1 MRRPATRIAGALF
14 LITGGLAV
22 TLMVGASAA
31 SAAPAYPTRPV
42 KIIVS
47 YAAGGI
53 NDIVGRLLA
62 QKMTEDLGQRFF
74 VENRP
79 GANGNVASELAARAA
94 PDGYTLE
101 IASAGPHAINVSLY
115 PHLPY
120 DPLKDFAPIAL
131 VSWEASLLIVRPDL
145 PATTFPLLIGLLKSA
160 PQPLAYGTAGFGS
173 TTHLGM
179 ELLKMMSGTSIT
191 AVAYKGAS
199 EVTQAVVTSQ
209 VDFAFN
215 GTSTALP
222 SVRGGTVRA
231 LAISS
236 LKRSVVLPEVPAIAE
251 TLPGFEALAWH
262 GLLAPAGTPPEVID
276 ILATEVQ
283 KIVREP
289 DVAGHMRDLGI
300 TPVGSTQAEFARF
313 MADEIRKWADVV
325 KVSGA

>member
-1 MRRPATRIAGALF
+1 MRARLARMAAVLGVIALPF
-14 LITGGLAV
+14 TGG
-22 TLMVGASAA
+22 TGEAA
-31 SAAPAYPTRPV
+31 SYPTRPV

-53 NDIVGRLLA
+53 NDIVARLLA

-74 VENRP
+74 VEDRP

-120 DPLKDFAPIAL
+120 DPIKDFAPISL

-145 PATTFPLLIGLLKSA
+145 PAKTFPDLIALLKSA
-160 PQPLAYGTAGFGS
+160 PHPLAYGTAGFGS

-179 ELLKMMSGTSIT
+179 ELLKMKSGTSIT
-191 AVAYKGAS
+191 PVAYKGAS
-199 EVTQAVVTSQ
+199 EVTQAVATSQ

-215 GTSTALP
+215 GTSTALAP
-222 SVRGGTVRA
+222 VRAGTVRA

-236 LKRSVVLPEVPAIAE
+236 LKRSAVLPDVPAIAE

-262 GLLAPAGTPPEVID
+262 GLLAPAGTPQEVVD
-276 ILATEVQ
+276 VLAKEVQ

-289 DVAGHMRDLGI
+289 DVTAHMRDLGI
-300 TPVGSTQAEFARF
+300 TPVGSTPAEFAKF
-313 MADEIRKWADVV
+313 MGDEIRKWAEVV
-325 KVSGA
+325 KVSGAKVE

>member
-1 MRRPATRIAGALF
+1 MGK
-14 LITGGLAV
+14 GLAA
-22 TLMVGASAA
+22 LLSVGAFLLTSVSGEAA
-31 SAAPAYPTRPV
+31 DYPTRPV

-47 YAAGGI
+47 YAAGGV

-79 GANGNVASELAARAA
+79 GANGNVASELAARAT

-120 DPLKDFAPIAL
+120 DPLKDFAPISL
-131 VSWEASLLIVRPDL
+131 VSWEASLLIARPGL
-145 PATTFPLLIGLLKSA
+145 PAKTVPELIALLKSA
-160 PQPLAYGTAGFGS
+160 PHPLAYGTAGFGS

-191 AVAYKGAS
+191 PVAYKGAS

-215 GTSTALP
+215 GTSTALA
-222 SVRGGTVRA
+222 SLRGGQIRA
-231 LAISS
+231 LGISS
-236 LKRSVVLPEVPAIAE
+236 LKRSAVLPDVPAIAE

-262 GLLAPAGTPPEVID
+262 GLLAPAGTPQAVID
-276 ILATEVQ
+276 ILAKEVQ

-289 DVAGHMRDLGI
+289 DMAGHMRDLGI
-300 TPVGSTQAEFARF
+300 TPVGSTPAEFAKF

-325 KVSGA
+325 KVSGAKVE

>member
-1 MRRPATRIAGALF
+1 MHAFARLAGAMG
-14 LITGGLAV
+14 IAALA
-22 TLMVGASAA
+22 LANAAAAGAADA
-31 SAAPAYPTRPV
+31 VYPTRPV

-120 DPLKDFAPIAL
+120 DPLKDFVPISL

-145 PATTFPLLIGLLKSA
+145 PAKTFPDLIALLKSA
-160 PQPLAYGTAGFGS
+160 PRPLAYGTAGFGS

-179 ELLKMMSGTSIT
+179 ELLKMKSGTTIT
-191 AVAYKGAS
+191 PVAYKGAS

-231 LAISS
+231 IGISS
-236 LKRSVVLPEVPAIAE
+236 LKRSPLLPDVPAIAE

-262 GLLAPAGTPPEVID
+262 GLLAPAGTPQAVID
-276 ILATEVQ
+276 VLAKEVQ
-283 KIVREP
+283 KIVRDP
-289 DVAGHMRDLGI
+289 DVVTHMRDLGI
-300 TPVGSTQAEFARF
+300 TPVGSTPTEFAQF
-313 MADEIRKWADVV
+313 MRDEIRKWADVV
-325 KVSGA
+325 KVSGAKVE

>member
-1 MRRPATRIAGALF
+1 MQALARLAGVLGIAVVGLANARGAGA
-14 LITGGLAV
+14 AD
-22 TLMVGASAA
+22 A
-31 SAAPAYPTRPV
+31 AYPARPV

-74 VENRP
+74 VEDRP
-79 GANGNVASELAARAA
+79 GANGNVASELAARAT

-120 DPLKDFAPIAL
+120 DPLKDFVPISL
-131 VSWEASLLIVRPDL
+131 VSWEASLLIVRPGL
-145 PATTFPLLIGLLKSA
+145 PAKTFPDLIALLKSA

-179 ELLKMMSGTSIT
+179 ELLKMKSGTSIT
-191 AVAYKGAS
+191 PVAYKGAS

-209 VDFAFN
+209 VDLAFN
-215 GTSTALP
+215 GTSTALA
-222 SVRGGTVRA
+222 SVRGGQVRA
-231 LAISS
+231 LGVSS
-236 LKRSVVLPEVPAIAE
+236 LKRSAVLPDVPAIAE

-262 GLLAPAGTPPEVID
+262 GLLAPAGTPQPVID
-276 ILATEVQ
+276 ILAKEVQ

-289 DVAGHMRDLGI
+289 DIEAHMRDLGI
-300 TPVGSTQAEFARF
+300 TPVGSTPAEFAKF
-313 MADEIRKWADVV
+313 MGDEIRKWAEVV
-325 KVSGA
+325 KVSGAKVE